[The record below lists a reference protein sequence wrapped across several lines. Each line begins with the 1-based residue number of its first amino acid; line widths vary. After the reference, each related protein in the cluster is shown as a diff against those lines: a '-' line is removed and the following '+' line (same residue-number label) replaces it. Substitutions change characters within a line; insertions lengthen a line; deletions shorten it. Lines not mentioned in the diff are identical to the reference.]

1 MLIMLSLL
9 SQETIAGHEV
19 RILSSSQRRA
29 RSPSASASTI
39 LLPTMR
45 SLLSLCVLARRAAL
59 SAAKGGDAHSSD
71 GRRRCGQRRCQCA
84 RSAHRQRLDAA
95 AAESVS
101 AANRVPRCVYVVLVH
116 VSVRGVM
123 G

>member
-45 SLLSLCVLARRAAL
+45 SLLSLCVLARKAAL
-59 SAAKGGDAHSSD
+59 PATKGSDAQGSD
-71 GRRRCGQRRCQCA
+71 VRRRCGR
-84 RSAHRQRLDAA
+84 
-95 AAESVS
+95 
-101 AANRVPRCVYVVLVH
+101 
-116 VSVRGVM
+116 
-123 G
+123 